1 MKILMIFIRWP
12 GGVGEVIRSIS
23 KEFEKLGHEIHA
35 ISREEYLKKYS
46 LIGSIFPIRR
56 IVKQLVKEKQY
67 DIVYTHDWS
76 TTFPLLFPYRIFKK
90 KHFCIF
96 YGNQLKSTK
105 IFQEIVGKIMGRH
118 LIVVGDLN
126 KKKFPISHLVR
137 NAVNMEKF
145 KPLKEKREYLGWPEK
160 TTESITRERF
170 IEIGKRV
177 NLPILIAKNIAPEK
191 MNEFYNKL
199 KVFLSLPPRASA
211 GALSWME
218 AMAAGVPKIIGNNES
233 EGYLYPIDK
242 IENYGSIEGA
252 IINSKKRDYRK
263 WLEKNDFTWKNHVNK
278 LLEIWEEK
286 K

>member
-1 MKILMIFIRWP
+1 MIFIRWP

-23 KEFEKLGHEIHA
+23 KEFAKLGHEIYV
-35 ISREEYLKKYS
+35 ISREEDLKKYS

-56 IVKQLVKEKQY
+56 LVKQLIKEKEC
-67 DIVYTHDWS
+67 DVVYTHDWS
-76 TTFPLLFPYRIFKK
+76 TAFTLLFPYGIFKK

-96 YGNQLKSTK
+96 YGNQLGATK
-105 IFQEIVGKIMGRH
+105 IFQEIIGKIMGNR

-126 KKKFPISHLVR
+126 KKKFPKSHLIR

-145 KPLKEKREYLGWPEK
+145 KPLKKKRKYLGWTEK
-160 TTESITRERF
+160 STESITRERF

-177 NLPILIAKNIAPEK
+177 NLPILIAKDIPPEK

-218 AMAAGVPKIIGNNES
+218 AMAGGVPKIMGNNES

-242 IENYGSIEGA
+242 IENYKDIGTA

-263 WLEKNDFTWKNHVNK
+263 WLKEHDFNWKTHVSK
-278 LLEIWEEK
+278 LIKVFERK
-286 K
+286 

>member
-12 GGVGEVIRSIS
+12 GGVGEVIRNLS
-23 KEFEKLGHEIHA
+23 KESLKLGHKIHV
-35 ISREEYLKKYS
+35 ISREEDLKKYS
-46 LIGSIFPIRR
+46 LIGSIFQIRR
-56 IVKQLVKEKQY
+56 IVKQLVKEKEF

-76 TTFPLLFPYRIFKK
+76 TAFPLLFPYRIFKK

-96 YGNQLKSTK
+96 YGNQLKFTR
-105 IFQEIVGKIMGRH
+105 IFQKIVGKIMGNH

-126 KKKFPISHLVR
+126 KKIFPKSHLIR

-145 KPLKEKREYLGWPEK
+145 KPLKKKRKYLGWTEK
-160 TTESITRERF
+160 STESITRKGF

-177 NLPILIAKNIAPEK
+177 NLPILIAKDIPPEK

-199 KVFLSLPPRASA
+199 KIFLSLPPRTSA

-218 AMAAGVPKIIGNNES
+218 AMAGGVPKIIGNNES

-242 IENYGSIEGA
+242 IENHRSIENA

-263 WLEKNDFTWKNHVNK
+263 WLKKNDFTWKKHVNK
-278 LLEIWEEK
+278 LIRVFERK
-286 K
+286 